1 MGQTG
6 EEGQVI
12 NLDLPNVNFLPYMVY
27 ITLKGHK
34 IVSNPWKFPSTLPA
48 KVGGEGIT
56 FLWFGIL
63 LESILSEYFHRGL
76 NGSICPVFGIKCKE
90 VM

>member
-12 NLDLPNVNFLPYMVY
+12 NLDLPNVHFLPYMVY

-34 IVSNPWKFPSTLPA
+34 IVPNPWKFPSTLPA
-48 KVGGEGIT
+48 KVGGEGIP
-56 FLWFGIL
+56 FLWFRVL
-63 LESILSEYFHRGL
+63 LESI
-76 NGSICPVFGIKCKE
+76 
-90 VM
+90 